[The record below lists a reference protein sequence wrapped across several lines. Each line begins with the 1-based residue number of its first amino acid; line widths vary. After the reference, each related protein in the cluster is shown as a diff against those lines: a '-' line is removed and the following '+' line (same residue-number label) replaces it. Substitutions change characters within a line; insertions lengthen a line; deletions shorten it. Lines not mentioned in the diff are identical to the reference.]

1 MRKTLCFLLLFCLIL
16 PLFAAGAYAAKDY
29 TPYIIEVEISAGDTI
44 SDICDS
50 YSIDYYAVKD
60 AILVVNGFADEK
72 ALGAVSPGQKIF
84 IPRSRADA
92 DSIMALYEST
102 ISAVIPSEYVIKVKV
117 EKGETLYSICEAHHL
132 TYSVCREAIKS
143 LNLWSGDFRLDAIYA
158 GQEILLPISDAV
170 AVEIS
175 EAVATAVDANISMGL
190 VGNMDLSDNM
200 MLRSFRSG
208 PTLFTDRKAPHTL
221 AEKIVRELE
230 VVTPS
235 VATPVRRLSG
245 GNVQK
250 VLVGREIASAPSILL
265 TAYAVR
271 GLDVNSSY
279 VIYDLLN
286 RQKKA
291 GVGVIYVGEDLDVL
305 LELSDRILV
314 LCGGKVSGIVPGR
327 GADKREIGR
336 MMTSLG
342 GEK

>member
-16 PLFAAGAYAAKDY
+16 PLFAASAYAAKDY

-72 ALGAVSPGQKIF
+72 ALSAVSPGQKIF

-175 EAVATAVDANISMGL
+175 EAVATAVDANINVSTT
-190 VGNMDLSDNM
+190 
-200 MLRSFRSG
+200 SG
-208 PTLFTDRKAPHTL
+208 DKFEYYLISHT
-221 AEKIVRELE
+221 
-230 VVTPS
+230 
-235 VATPVRRLSG
+235 
-245 GNVQK
+245 
-250 VLVGREIASAPSILL
+250 
-265 TAYAVR
+265 
-271 GLDVNSSY
+271 
-279 VIYDLLN
+279 
-286 RQKKA
+286 
-291 GVGVIYVGEDLDVL
+291 
-305 LELSDRILV
+305 
-314 LCGGKVSGIVPGR
+314 
-327 GADKREIGR
+327 
-336 MMTSLG
+336 MTS
-342 GEK
+342 GESVRSVCGMLNVR

>member
-92 DSIMALYEST
+92 DSIMAPYEST

-175 EAVATAVDANISMGL
+175 EAVATAVDANINVSTTSGDKFEYYLISHTMASGESVRSVCGML
-190 VGNMDLSDNM
+190 NVRYSVEVAEMLKTINNLSD
-200 MLRSFRSG
+200 LGKVQAGRAY
-208 PTLFTDRKAPHTL
+208 LFPSLSADSAVYAVYAHT
-221 AEKIVRELE
+221 
-230 VVTPS
+230 VT
-235 VATPVRRLSG
+235 AGDT
-245 GNVQK
+245 
-250 VLVGREIASAPSILL
+250 VGSLC
-265 TAYAVR
+265 TAYGVKYADVVNILQ
-271 GLDVNSSY
+271 GLNP
-279 VIYDLLN
+279 
-286 RQKKA
+286 KA
-291 GVGVIYVGEDLDVL
+291 
-305 LELSDRILV
+305 S
-314 LCGGKVSGIVPGR
+314 
-327 GADKREIGR
+327 
-336 MMTSLG
+336 MTSIRLG
-342 GEK
+342 SEFLLVAPCGTGAETPLIIK